1 MNPRNRAI
9 AQFLVLLAVVGVLL
23 LIFPAAFKFV
33 EMAAR
38 ELRYLWWLILLVAL
52 GAWLIWGAGRKPKP

>member
-1 MNPRNRAI
+1 MSPRTRAI
-9 AQFLVLLAVVGVLL
+9 LQFLVLVAVIGLL
-23 LIFPAAFKFV
+23 LLLFPAAFKFV

-52 GAWLIWGAGRKPKP
+52 GVWLIWGVGRRPKP

>member
-9 AQFLVLLAVVGVLL
+9 AQFLVLLAAVGLL
-23 LIFPAAFKFV
+23 LLLFPPALKFV
-33 EMAAR
+33 EAGAR

-52 GAWLIWGAGRKPKP
+52 GGWLIWGVGRRPKK